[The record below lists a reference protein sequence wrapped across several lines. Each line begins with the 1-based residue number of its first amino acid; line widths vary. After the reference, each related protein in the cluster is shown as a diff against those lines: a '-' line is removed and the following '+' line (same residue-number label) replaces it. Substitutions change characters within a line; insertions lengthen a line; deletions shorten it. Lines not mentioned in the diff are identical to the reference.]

1 MAAILEREPPPLSTV
16 QPLAPPTLD
25 RIVTTCLAKDPDDRW
40 QTARDLL
47 RELIWVRDGDS
58 APTTIDAFQPQ
69 RKDAVEAFILRFY
82 WIGSAN
88 AVSAANYRQPLG
100 GESIA
105 AIFGSD
111 FTQTTQAA
119 ASIPVPTELAGAK
132 VKVRYG
138 NGAESFAPLFFA
150 SPSQINCLIPP
161 IPAGLPVAQS
171 FATMIV
177 IRDGEAV
184 ASAGIS
190 PIAVAP
196 GVFSADASGGG
207 LVAAV
212 AQRQKP
218 DGAVTYEAIVRF
230 DPAVNKFVAIPI
242 DLGPDGD
249 HVFLSIFGTGWR
261 FRSSET
267 AAKVKVGGVEVP
279 VLYVGLQPTL
289 EGVDQINVELTRTL
303 AGKGEVD
310 LEVMVDGRMANT
322 TRVAIK

>member
-1 MAAILEREPPPLSTV
+1 L
-16 QPLAPPTLD
+16 
-25 RIVTTCLAKDPDDRW
+25 
-40 QTARDLL
+40 
-47 RELIWVRDGDS
+47 
-58 APTTIDAFQPQ
+58 
-69 RKDAVEAFILRFY
+69 EAFILRFKSV
-82 WIGSAN
+82 SAAS
-88 AVSAANYRQPLG
+88 AVSAANYLQPLA

-105 AIFGSD
+105 AIFGSGLA
-111 FTQTTQAA
+111 QTTEAA
-119 ASIPVPTELAGAK
+119 GSIPLPDELAGAR

-161 IPAGLPVAQS
+161 IPAGLPVAQR
-171 FATMIV
+171 FTTMIV

-184 ASAGIS
+184 ASAGIT
-190 PIAVAP
+190 PTAVAP
-196 GVFSADASGGG
+196 GVFSADSSGSG

-230 DPAVNKFVAIPI
+230 DPALNKFVAIPI

-289 EGVDQINVELTRTL
+289 EGVDQINVEMTRAL

-310 LEVMVDGRMANT
+310 LEVMVDGLVANT